1 MTTPSDL
8 LEFDATILVVDDDD
22 LIRRMMEKALS
33 RLRYK
38 VFTAA
43 DADEAIEIIE
53 AARSG
58 VIDLLITDVGI
69 PGTNGFELA
78 EQARILKPEIKLLF
92 LSGSSE
98 AELKAMAKPEQ
109 GWKFLKK
116 PCVPSVI
123 AESVRSL
130 LGRNA

>member
-1 MTTPSDL
+1 MTMPGDL
-8 LEFDATILVVDDDD
+8 VEFDATILVVDDDD
-22 LIRRMMEKALS
+22 LIRRMMERALS

-43 DADEAIEIIE
+43 DAEEAIGIIE
-53 AARSG
+53 ATRGG

-78 EQARILKPEIKLLF
+78 EMARTLKPEIKLLF

-98 AELKAMAKPEQ
+98 AELKAMAKPER

-130 LGRNA
+130 LGQNA

>member
-38 VFTAA
+38 VFTAS